1 MRSVWALKSAYAAAS
16 GRISY
21 LVEVDVHALELEVGS
36 TVVPVA
42 CQMLFPHVVVSDVN
56 VHSRG
61 VEAMLAGDG
70 LPEGSTDLVT
80 LCGCQL
86 HALHFAFIRTR
97 VARRTHWPVWR

>member
-1 MRSVWALKSAYAAAS
+1 MSD
-16 GRISY
+16 G
-21 LVEVDVHALELEVGS
+21 
-36 TVVPVA
+36 VPR
-42 CQMLFPHVVVSDVN
+42 VVVSDVN

-86 HALHFAFIRTR
+86 HALRFAFIR
-97 VARRTHWPVWR
+97 